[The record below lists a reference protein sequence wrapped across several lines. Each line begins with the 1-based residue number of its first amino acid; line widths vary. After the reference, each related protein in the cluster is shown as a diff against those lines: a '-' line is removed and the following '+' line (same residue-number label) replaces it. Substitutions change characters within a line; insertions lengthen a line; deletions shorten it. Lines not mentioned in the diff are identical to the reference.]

1 MMIQEIRFDEFD
13 ILTLGEFRSTNW
25 EPEQN
30 QVSSREPD
38 QRLSTASGLPQAL
51 SLKQCEPVMIC
62 SDHKASLRS
71 DHDTI
76 QQN

>member
-1 MMIQEIRFDEFD
+1 MIREIRFDEFD
-13 ILTLGEFRSTNW
+13 ILTLGEFWSINW

-51 SLKQCEPVMIC
+51 SLKQW
-62 SDHKASLRS
+62 AS
-71 DHDTI
+71 HDLFWS
-76 QQN
+76 